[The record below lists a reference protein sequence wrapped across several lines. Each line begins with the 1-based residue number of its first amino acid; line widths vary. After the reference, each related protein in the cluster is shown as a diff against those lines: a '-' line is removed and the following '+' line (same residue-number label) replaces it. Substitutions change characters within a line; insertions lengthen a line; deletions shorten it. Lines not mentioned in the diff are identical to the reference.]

1 MYSFHTWHLQIP
13 SEWLNF
19 ACEVIAHYDPKGSCA
34 RGHPSTP
41 YAIGKPDGDAIGI
54 STNEKRKVMAKTSIN
69 VRPCNIG
76 SAERHN
82 LRSKELDYIRPELS
96 HRNEQWSEM
105 KIADVLEDIREK
117 YRQHTGQSMQKK
129 ATPIR
134 EGVVVIEDGT
144 TLRQLQ
150 DFAGRLE
157 ERFGIHTFQI
167 YTHKDEG
174 ASVWDGNAET
184 WKPNY
189 HAHMIFDW
197 TDGETGRTRK
207 LNKQD
212 MAEMQTILAECLGME
227 RGISSDRKH
236 LSAIQYKNMVE
247 AEKAVQI
254 EKECRQMENERNA
267 IEEKVK
273 QAGEK
278 LEDTQKKLKEAAAEI
293 KVEKLKGA
301 AADTG
306 TALLKAGTTV
316 IDATASLFNSG
327 KVKRKNRRR
336 KAEADNRPVPLYGKR
351 QREHRGTPGNGCR
364 EQRYPAP
371 AHRKRD
377 NLFRIPVRPG
387 AQEKAPSQGRE
398 NRHSQKQGWQHDH
411 LAERFSLQGVLQAAM
426 AKAAKGFRNRQRQ
439 GIPFIVPNL
448 QSFF

>member
-1 MYSFHTWHLQIP
+1 
-13 SEWLNF
+13 
-19 ACEVIAHYDPKGSCA
+19 
-34 RGHPSTP
+34 
-41 YAIGKPDGDAIGI
+41 
-54 STNEKRKVMAKTSIN
+54 MAKTSIN

-247 AEKAVQI
+247 AEKAAQI
-254 EKECRQMENERNA
+254 EKECSQMEDERNA

-273 QAGEK
+273 QAGQK

-293 KVEKLKGA
+293 KVEKLKGQTA
-301 AADTG
+301 GAGDCG
-306 TALLKAGTTV
+306 TEKGELRTRDEKPEPPEQPAYSKRP
-316 IDATASLFNSG
+316 
-327 KVKRKNRRR
+327 KRKGTGSHTQGSQNRRR
-336 KAEADNRPVPLYGKR
+336 KTEADNQPVPLYGKR
-351 QREHRGTPGNGCR
+351 QREHRGTPGNGCPR
-364 EQRYPAP
+364 QRYPAP

-377 NLFRIPVRPG
+377 NLFRIPVRPRT
-387 AQEKAPSQGRE
+387 QKKAPGQERE
-398 NRHSQKQGWQHDH
+398 DKHC
-411 LAERFSLQGVLQAAM
+411 
-426 AKAAKGFRNRQRQ
+426 
-439 GIPFIVPNL
+439 
-448 QSFF
+448 